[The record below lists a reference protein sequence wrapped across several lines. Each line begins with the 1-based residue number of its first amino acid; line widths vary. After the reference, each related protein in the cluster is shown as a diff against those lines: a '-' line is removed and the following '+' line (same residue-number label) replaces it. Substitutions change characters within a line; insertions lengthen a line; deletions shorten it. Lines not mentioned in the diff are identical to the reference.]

1 MKGPVSH
8 HKPHP
13 LSLAVRNTM
22 TGATLVELLLVAGV
36 IVSGTA
42 IVLAVAHNTQVQGK
56 RSQAQKDVQALQS
69 RLLAGYRNQSN
80 FDDITTD
87 SARADGLFPS
97 SMLDPVDGQPRTP
110 WGGAITIAGVSSP
123 GSSLN
128 DSLVVALEDVPG
140 RDCVETASS
149 LASGFSDIRV
159 NGISVGAGQAL
170 DVGRLAEACSGR
182 SGNRLELVW
191 NNPNASATSGWCVGD
206 GTYETR
212 SLTCPPGQLGTI
224 HESRLLSCPDLYAD
238 AVAGPWTEV
247 ANTCAPECVVPN
259 PAVQTQERA
268 GPSCPAGQLGEIVE
282 SRTLTYSCPA
292 PTGSPNIDY
301 SAWTVSSNTCAPICE
316 APMPETDSR
325 TLSCPTGQLG
335 EIIEEQVTTYIC
347 PAPTGSPTSSK
358 SPWTVVSN
366 TCAPEC
372 VAPPA
377 LVETENGTGSCPAT
391 QVTPS
396 GSKTYARSRTATTTY
411 TCPAPTGD
419 YKAEPTT
426 YTPWSPSASQACAPA
441 CVLPSPNNQT
451 DRETRTGTQTLS
463 CPSGQLGEIR
473 QSQPQERTR
482 TRTAS
487 CPAPTGNPT
496 WGSWTSWSSWKGTG
510 SWTTVSNTCAP
521 ACVLPN
527 PSTQTRAGTPETRNL
542 AQTQTVTVYEDGT
555 PATRTQACPSG
566 QLGQI
571 RQERP
576 TRRSRDATQHRTQP
590 QTRSTTQSRT
600 ATCPAPTGNPTWGSW
615 SSPGAPYGSW
625 TNSGNATS
633 WSTPRAPYGSWSGYS
648 QYGSWTTVSN
658 TCAPACVLPNP
669 STQTRAG
676 TPQTRNLAQTQTV
689 TVYQAGT
696 PASQTVYNCPAGRY
710 GHSIQQRPTRRSR
723 TATQNRTQPQTRT
736 TTQTRTATCP
746 APTGNPT
753 WGSWSSPGAPYG
765 AWTNN
770 GSASSWSSPGAPY
783 GSWSG
788 YSQHGSWSTTSTN
801 CTNCPAPNS
810 NHATG
815 HRWNGT
821 YTQNCSAGQYGI
833 ITRERQQ
840 ERKQTRSYN
849 CPAGTRTLPSPTD
862 TWGSYYNNG
871 VTRLVSNTCKT
882 CPSLSP
888 QSQSTTETGS
898 QWVNS
903 GDCQQRE
910 QTRTRTGTRT
920 RSRSY
925 NCPSGTTS
933 LPPISYGSWSNYSY
947 GSWGSWSNTNN
958 YRNRSNSGSQSEPYT
973 QCPMGQT
980 LVNPGSRTRTWT
992 CSNGSKSYGN
1002 WQITSFPQCC
1012 PPGPRCQ
1019 IQ

>member
-1 MKGPVSH
+1 MKGPASH

-22 TGATLVELLLVAGV
+22 AGATLVELLLVAGV

-80 FDDITTD
+80 FNDITTD

-97 SMLDPVDGQPRTP
+97 SMLDPIDGQPRTP

-149 LASGFSDIRV
+149 LASGFSEIRV

-325 TLSCPTGQLG
+325 RLSCPTGQLG

-441 CVLPSPNNQT
+441 CVLPNPNNQT

-496 WGSWTSWSSWKGTG
+496 WGSWTSWSSWKGAG
-510 SWTTVSNTCAP
+510 SWTTVS
-521 ACVLPN
+521 
-527 PSTQTRAGTPETRNL
+527 S
-542 AQTQTVTVYEDGT
+542 
-555 PATRTQACPSG
+555 
-566 QLGQI
+566 
-571 RQERP
+571 
-576 TRRSRDATQHRTQP
+576 
-590 QTRSTTQSRT
+590 
-600 ATCPAPTGNPTWGSW
+600 
-615 SSPGAPYGSW
+615 
-625 TNSGNATS
+625 
-633 WSTPRAPYGSWSGYS
+633 
-648 QYGSWTTVSN
+648 

-689 TVYQAGT
+689 TVYEAGT

-765 AWTNN
+765 TWTNN

-888 QSQSTTETGS
+888 QSQSTTQTGS

-1002 WQITSFPQCC
+1002 WQVTSFPQCC
-1012 PPGPRCQ
+1012 RPGLGCQ